1 MLFKA
6 LEQRVKL
13 GKPILFV
20 RRRKEIVIASI
31 IIIIA
36 VSYFLLFF
44 QQNIA
49 EQNIRDSL
57 FLAHRNNQVEITKGI
72 SEHVSSDLRLVTS
85 ILQGLS
91 DSRYLQQ
98 GELYGDRVGN
108 LMGTRFDQINKIS
121 KIDGLFIADKN
132 NIITYNKVSEGQRS
146 FVNIDISF
154 RDYVRETKR
163 TLSQVFSNGFK
174 GIDGTY
180 KIALTFPILNRD
192 SKEYIGMVG
201 VEIPSVDFFARY
213 GNVYNIDS
221 TFLVAYDRNSNYIST
236 PRTNFLGKSLFSNEV
251 QRFFNFNDIQNKYYR
266 HVFDGQLLGGY
277 AIYDFGAGERL
288 NTGYPVSVDGKP
300 QYFVFVITPTASVY
314 SDINKTLSAE
324 RSKFFLLI
332 AGITVAILILILF
345 LVKLNS
351 ILNEQVKR
359 RTKDLEESN
368 KRLKTANEKLNIHD
382 KMQKEFINITAHE
395 LRTPI
400 QPILVLTEYIRN
412 RTKDKE
418 QIELL
423 DVIIKNTK
431 RLKNLAEEILD
442 VTRIERGVL
451 SLNKERFCLD
461 ELVVDTVKELQSI
474 LGNNNKIKFEYDIHS
489 NDPVLIHADKSRIR
503 QVLSNLIS
511 NSIKFIPN
519 EGIISLKVEMR
530 KSDDGNNSKG
540 IVVVSIKD
548 TGIGIDEAI
557 IPKLFTKFASKSFQG
572 TGLGLYISK
581 SIVESHGGKI
591 WAENNEN
598 GKGATFSFSLPI
610 V

>member
-1 MLFKA
+1 
-6 LEQRVKL
+6 L

-57 FLAHRNNQVEITKGI
+57 FLAHRNNQIEVTKGI

-91 DSRYLQQ
+91 ESSYLQQ

-108 LMGTRFDQINKIS
+108 LMGERFNQINKIS
-121 KIDGLFIADKN
+121 KIDGLFIADRN

-154 RDYVRETKR
+154 RDYVRETKS
-163 TLSQVFSNGFK
+163 TLSPVFSNGFR

-180 KIALTFPILNRD
+180 KIALTFPIINRD
-192 SKEYIGMVG
+192 SKVYIGMVG

-213 GNVYNIDS
+213 GNVYNID
-221 TFLVAYDRNSNYIST
+221 TKFLVAYDRDSNYIST
-236 PRTNFLGKSLFSNEV
+236 PRTDFLGESLFSSEV
-251 QRFFNFNDIQNKYYR
+251 QRFFNFNGIQNNYYR
-266 HVFDGQLLGGY
+266 SVFDGQLFGGY
-277 AIYDFGAGERL
+277 AMYDFGTGERL

-300 QYFVFVITPTASVY
+300 KYFIFVITPTASVY

-332 AGITVAILILILF
+332 GGISAAILILILF

-351 ILNEQVKR
+351 ILNEQVKI
-359 RTKDLEESN
+359 RTEDLEKSN
-368 KRLKTANEKLNIHD
+368 KRLKTANEQLNIHD

-431 RLKNLAEEILD
+431 RLRNLAEEILD
-442 VTRIERGVL
+442 VTRIEKGVL
-451 SLNKERFCLD
+451 SLNKERFCLN
-461 ELVVDTVKELQSI
+461 ELVVDTVKEMQSI
-474 LGNNNKIKFEYDIHS
+474 TDNNKKIKFENDIHS
-489 NDPVLIHADKSRIR
+489 SDPVLIYADKSRTR

-511 NSIKFIPN
+511 NSLKFVPR
-519 EGIISLKVEMR
+519 EGIISVRVERR
-530 KSDDGNNSKG
+530 KSDEGNNSKE

-548 TGIGIDEAI
+548 TGIGIDAAI
-557 IPKLFTKFASKSFQG
+557 MPKLFTKFASKSFQG

-581 SIVESHGGKI
+581 NIVESHGGEI
-591 WAENNEN
+591 WAENNED

-610 V
+610 I

>member
-1 MLFKA
+1 LS
-6 LEQRVKL
+6 
-13 GKPILFV
+13 KPILFV
-20 RRRKEIVIASI
+20 RKRKEIVIAST

-57 FLAHRNNQVEITKGI
+57 FLAHRNNQIEVTKGI
-72 SEHVSSDLRLVTS
+72 SEHISSDLRLVTS

-91 DSRYLQQ
+91 ESSYLQQ

-108 LMGTRFDQINKIS
+108 LMGERFNQINNIS
-121 KIDGLFIADKN
+121 KIDGLFIADRN

-146 FVNIDISF
+146 FVNTDISF
-154 RDYVRETKR
+154 RDYVRETKS
-163 TLSQVFSNGFK
+163 TLSPVFSNGFR

-180 KIALTFPILNRD
+180 KIALTFPIINRD

-213 GNVYNIDS
+213 GNVYNID
-221 TFLVAYDRNSNYIST
+221 TKFLVAYDRDSNYIST
-236 PRTNFLGKSLFSNEV
+236 PRTDFLGESLFSSEV
-251 QRFFNFNDIQNKYYR
+251 QRFFNYNDIQNNYYR
-266 HVFDGQLLGGY
+266 SVFDGQLFGGY
-277 AIYDFGAGERL
+277 AMYDFGTGERL
-288 NTGYPVSVDGKP
+288 NTGNPVSVDGKP
-300 QYFVFVITPTASVY
+300 KFFIFVITPTASVY

-332 AGITVAILILILF
+332 GGISAAILILILF

-351 ILNEQVKR
+351 ILNKQVKI
-359 RTKDLEESN
+359 RTEDLEKSN
-368 KRLKTANEKLNIHD
+368 KRLKTANEQLNIHD

-412 RTKDKE
+412 TTKDKE

-431 RLKNLAEEILD
+431 RLRNLAEEILD

-451 SLNKERFCLD
+451 SLNKERFCLN

-474 LGNNNKIKFEYDIHS
+474 IDNNKKIKFEYDIHS
-489 NDPVLIHADKSRIR
+489 SESVLTYADKSRIR

-511 NSIKFIPN
+511 NSIKFVPR
-519 EGIISLKVEMR
+519 EGIISLRVERR
-530 KSDDGNNSKG
+530 KSDEDNNSKE

-548 TGIGIDEAI
+548 TGIGIDAAI
-557 IPKLFTKFASKSFQG
+557 MPKLFTKFASKSFQG

-581 SIVESHGGKI
+581 SIVDSHGGKI
-591 WAENNEN
+591 WAENNED

-610 V
+610 I